1 MAKKDR
7 LIRLLNMVLVI
18 QAYPGKSTKELS
30 RICGVSERQ
39 CFRDLRVLQDSGV
52 PIYHDRGYRVMGR
65 FRLKDVSFT
74 LDEALALLYGVKLAE
89 GQRSLFRVPANL
101 KHKLISLLPNNLS
114 DEIDNI
120 QARLEVSSGPTGD
133 YSDKGELFR
142 DLNRAVKNNRVL
154 RMKYYSFG
162 RDELTFREVE
172 PYQLVFSEGFWYLVA
187 YCHQREAIRL
197 FRVDRIEHLEETGV
211 GFELPPGF
219 NYEDYMG
226 SAWGME
232 RGEEFSFSVRFYG
245 DGARFVRETKFH
257 FSQQIVEENGE
268 VIIFTAKAC
277 GLKAVTR
284 WLLSFGGEAEVLEP
298 EQLRKAV
305 REQLKLANETY
316 RTNVPCHKV
325 VTPE

>member
-1 MAKKDR
+1 
-7 LIRLLNMVLVI
+7 
-18 QAYPGKSTKELS
+18 
-30 RICGVSERQ
+30 
-39 CFRDLRVLQDSGV
+39 
-52 PIYHDRGYRVMGR
+52 
-65 FRLKDVSFT
+65 

-197 FRVDRIEHLEETGV
+197 FRVDRIEHLEETGA
-211 GFELPPGF
+211 GFELSPGF

-232 RGEEFSFSVRFYG
+232 RGEEFSFTVRFYG

-257 FSQQIVEENGE
+257 SSQQIIEEDGGT
-268 VIIFTAKAC
+268 IIFTAKAC

-298 EQLRKAV
+298 EELKTSV
-305 REQLKLANETY
+305 RQQAMSIVAKLNSDKKNSEKY
-316 RTNVPCHKV
+316 IC
-325 VTPE
+325 